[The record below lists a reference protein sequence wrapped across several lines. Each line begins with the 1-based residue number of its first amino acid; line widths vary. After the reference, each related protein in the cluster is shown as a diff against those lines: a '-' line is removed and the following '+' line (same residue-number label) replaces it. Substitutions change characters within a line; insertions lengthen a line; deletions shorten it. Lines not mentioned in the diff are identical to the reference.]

1 MPQSDLLFSQKYDY
15 SHLYVHQDLPPAQPV
30 VKNRVWNLQTRS
42 FKSGSG
48 KKLELF
54 PHERDRLFN
63 RIEDGF
69 NISFSLIEE
78 QAIKTPYDL
87 INVIMEKRMQNG
99 SEFINHFLFS
109 GRNTLLNTSDHS
121 HFM

>member
-1 MPQSDLLFSQKYDY
+1 MIIPIFTFIRIYLQLNLLLKTEFGTCKPGLLNPD
-15 SHLYVHQDLPPAQPV
+15 PE
-30 VKNRVWNLQTRS
+30 
-42 FKSGSG
+42 

>member
-1 MPQSDLLFSQKYDY
+1 MIIPIFTFIRIYLQLNLLLKMEFGAYKPGLLNPDPEKKLDLL
-15 SHLYVHQDLPPAQPV
+15 
-30 VKNRVWNLQTRS
+30 
-42 FKSGSG
+42 
-48 KKLELF
+48 

-63 RIEDGF
+63 RIEDCF
-69 NISFSLIEE
+69 NISFSFPEE

-87 INVIMEKRMQNG
+87 INAIMEKRMENG

-109 GRNTLLNTSDHS
+109 GRNTLLNMSDHS